1 MLKICT
7 YFKKLGP
14 YISQRTVQMKFATQK
29 LVYQRPCA
37 FKIVLNN
44 LWDCSDKI
52 TTRNA
57 TIRYYSQER

>member
-14 YISQRTVQMKFATQK
+14 YISQRTVQMKLATQK

-37 FKIVLNN
+37 LEIVLNN

>member
-37 FKIVLNN
+37 LKIVLNN